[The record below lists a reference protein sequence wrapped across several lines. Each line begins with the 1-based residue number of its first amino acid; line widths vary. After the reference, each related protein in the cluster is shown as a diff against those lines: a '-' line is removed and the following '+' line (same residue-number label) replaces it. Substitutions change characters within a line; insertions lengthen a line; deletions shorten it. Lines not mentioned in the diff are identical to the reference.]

1 MKAAWLFLS
10 LVIKVG
16 GLAVA
21 FNTHRFFSV
30 LAHLHTLAPL
40 GLRRGWGRNPSPR
53 SQMCNQFWA
62 LAVPAASTPLSLL
75 LPRAQAHAG
84 SGEALAGNGQRAE
97 NSPVRG
103 YPAAHTD
110 WNETEQ
116 LRAVRSTSGA
126 GTGQQEQE
134 VAAMAVP
141 TLAKDALARSLNPTH
156 ARHRT
161 SLKTP
166 HT

>member
-1 MKAAWLFLS
+1 
-10 LVIKVG
+10 
-16 GLAVA
+16 
-21 FNTHRFFSV
+21 
-30 LAHLHTLAPL
+30 
-40 GLRRGWGRNPSPR
+40 
-53 SQMCNQFWA
+53 MCNQFWA

-84 SGEALAGNGQRAE
+84 SGEALAGNSQRAE
-97 NSPVRG
+97 NNPVRG
-103 YPAAHTD
+103 YPTAHTD

-116 LRAVRSTSGA
+116 FRGASRA

-134 VAAMAVP
+134 VAGTAVP
-141 TLAKDALARSLNPTH
+141 TLAEDALAHSLNPTH
-156 ARHRT
+156 TRHRT